1 MKCINCGKEI
11 PENSKFCMEC
21 GTSVVQKEIT
31 CKKCGQAL
39 PAGAKF
45 CSNCGVSTEV
55 FEASLLSKNDKGFPI
70 VLKLKKQMLGGM
82 PVDIYIDDEFVDTLR
97 SGGDFINYNLAAE
110 KATSEIKIRIVMMY
124 LFKNS
129 CSLYIT
135 LNLNE
140 REPKSITIFQN
151 FSTNKP
157 DVEIVGFDVISRTLS
172 GNEKY
177 SSPKTY

>member
-1 MKCINCGKEI
+1 MKARQWI
-11 PENSKFCMEC
+11 
-21 GTSVVQKEIT
+21 
-31 CKKCGQAL
+31 
-39 PAGAKF
+39 
-45 CSNCGVSTEV
+45 
-55 FEASLLSKNDKGFPI
+55 
-70 VLKLKKQMLGGM
+70 
-82 PVDIYIDDEFVDTLR
+82 
-97 SGGDFINYNLAAE
+97 
-110 KATSEIKIRIVMMY
+110 MMY